1 MQVGSEAV
9 KRRKKPSGAQSLE
22 LLQRFKFQ
30 YKLHRFEILLKE
42 ACWAASLSFLLLKPL
57 TAEYVWVPRK

>member
-9 KRRKKPSGAQSLE
+9 KRRKTPSGAQSLE

-42 ACWAASLSFLLLKPL
+42 ACWGSKFVISASETVNS
-57 TAEYVWVPRK
+57 